1 MLTLK
6 AKIVHDTKVVV
17 FQPSPNRVSH
27 TDENAPPLKRRAPKL
42 PKQKPKQPNT
52 DD

>member
-1 MLTLK
+1 MSK
-6 AKIVHDTKVVV
+6 VQFEIVDDAKSVV

-27 TDENAPPLKRRAPKL
+27 SDENAPPLKRRVPKL
-42 PKQKPKQPNT
+42 PKKKSRHVRT